1 MMNEHKY
8 KVGQVVDA
16 RQLVRGVV
24 PPGRYEVVR
33 HLPAQ
38 EGGDNQYRVKS
49 VRDGHERV
57 VRESELT

>member
-1 MMNEHKY
+1 MSEHRY

-16 RQLVRGVV
+16 RTLVRGVV

-33 HLPAQ
+33 RLPAQ
-38 EGGDNQYRVKS
+38 EGDNQYRVKS